1 MPTLL
6 DSCYYQL
13 PIPYSLKIAVWET
26 LLLSN
31 FALDPWLEGS
41 LLHRI
46 VGSLRTWR
54 SGSAL
59 MIYADWIGATLVA
72 LVLGF
77 SPFVS
82 TTLIGVLLLA
92 CSGFWILLTLS
103 DDPHQESQPLA
114 TPIHG
119 TIFLFGV
126 ISLIATA
133 LSPVKMAAL
142 SGLIKLGLYLLF
154 FAFTARLARNPRI
167 CSSLITIYLLTSLP
181 VAVYGIRQYFFG
193 ARSLATWVDP
203 SSASADV
210 TRVYSYLGNPN
221 LLAGYLLP
229 AVIWG
234 LAAVW
239 IWNGIFPKM
248 LAIVTFA
255 VNSACLVLTYSRGGW
270 IGFVVALTAFG
281 LLAVY
286 WWSARLSP
294 FWQKFALPLTF
305 GVLVA
310 LFAIAVLFVPPVRD
324 RVSSIF
330 AGRSDSSNNF
340 RINVWMGAV
349 RMIQAYPIIGIGPGN
364 SAFNKIYPLF
374 MTPKYSALSAYSVL
388 LETAVE
394 TGLIGLSIFLWFLA
408 VTFHQGW
415 KNLERLRD
423 RASTEAWWL
432 MGALAIAIGMMA
444 HGAVDT
450 VWYRPQV
457 NTLWWF
463 AVAII
468 SSYYQNIENR

>member
-1 MPTLL
+1 M
-6 DSCYYQL
+6 
-13 PIPYSLKIAVWET
+13 WET

-54 SGSAL
+54 SGSAI
-59 MIYADWIGATLVA
+59 MAYADWIGATLVA

-82 TTLIGVLLLA
+82 TGLIGVLLAA
-92 CSGFWILLTLS
+92 CGGFWILLTLS
-103 DDPHQESQPLA
+103 DDPKQENQPLT

-119 TIFLFGV
+119 LVFLFAV
-126 ISLIATA
+126 ISLVATA

-142 SGLIKLGLYLLF
+142 KGLIKLSLYLLF
-154 FAFTARLARNPRI
+154 FAFTARLARNQRI
-167 CSSLITIYLLTSLP
+167 RSSLITIYLLTTLP

-229 AVIWG
+229 AAIWG
-234 LAAVW
+234 LAAIW
-239 IWNGIFPKM
+239 IWKGFFPKI
-248 LAIVTFA
+248 LAILTFT

-286 WWSARLSP
+286 WWSAKLSSP
-294 FWQKFALPLTF
+294 FWQKFALPLTLA
-305 GVLVA
+305 VLLV
-310 LFAIAVLFVPPVRD
+310 LFASAVLFVPPVRD
-324 RVSSIF
+324 RVSTIF
-330 AGRSDSSNNF
+330 VGRSDSSNNF
-340 RINVWMGAV
+340 RINVWMGAL
-349 RMIQAYPIIGIGPGN
+349 RMVEAYPLIGIGPGN

-374 MTPKYSALSAYSVL
+374 MEPKYSALSSYSVL

-394 TGLIGLSIFLWFLA
+394 TGFIGLSVFLWFLA
-408 VTFHQGW
+408 VTFYQGW
-415 KNLERLRD
+415 KQLQRLREMT
-423 RASTEAWWL
+423 STEAWWL

-463 AVAII
+463 TVAVI
-468 SSYYQNIENR
+468 SSYYQSIAHE